1 MGLISEKDLRVELLS
16 PLHDLSDFDSGNE
29 ELNDFLKNDSIRDQ
43 RNLISK
49 THLCLWKDHLA
60 GFITLV
66 ADSVQVKRI
75 DRSDYMNGY
84 RYSVYPCLLI
94 GRLAV
99 DSRFQRSGVGNFLLS
114 LALGLA
120 IDGPIGCRYLSVDS
134 KVDAVTFYQDAGFRF
149 MEKQASR
156 QYPRMYLN
164 VYKIIEKI
172 RQNDPSK

>member
-1 MGLISEKDLRVELLS
+1 MIPEKELRIERLS
-16 PLHDLSDFDSGNE
+16 SLHDISDFDSGNE

-49 THLCLWKDHLA
+49 THLCFWNNHLA
-60 GFITLV
+60 GFITLA

-75 DRSDYMNGY
+75 DRSDHMNGY

-99 DSRFQRSGVGNFLLS
+99 DIRFQRNGVGNFLLL

-134 KVDAVTFYQDAGFRF
+134 KVDAVTFYQNAGFRF
-149 MEKQASR
+149 MERQASK

-164 VYKIIEKI
+164 VCKIIEKI
-172 RQNDPSK
+172 RQRGSSI